1 MSINEI
7 ERMDTVIATVTK
19 STLGGGA
26 YLKIDELDDAVP
38 TVRLY
43 DTAVCDG
50 DKLLV
55 SVRKISD
62 DRCYIKTT
70 LDSIISTNYAVA

>member
-7 ERMDTVIATVTK
+7 ERMDTVVATVTK

-26 YLKIDELDDAVP
+26 YLRIDELNDAVP
-38 TVRLY
+38 IVRLY
-43 DTAVCDG
+43 DSAVCDG

-55 SVRKISD
+55 SV
-62 DRCYIKTT
+62 
-70 LDSIISTNYAVA
+70 

>member
-1 MSINEI
+1 MSIYEI
-7 ERMDTVIATVTK
+7 ERMDTVFATVTK
-19 STLGGGA
+19 STLGGA
-26 YLKIDELDDAVP
+26 YLKIDELDDAIP

>member
-7 ERMDTVIATVTK
+7 ERMDTIIATVTK

-62 DRCYIKTT
+62 DRCYIKTI
-70 LDSIISTNYAVA
+70 LDSIISTDYAIA